1 MNTILKYNNVWD
13 ILDTFNN
20 DFDRGWYND
29 FTYKHQASGHY
40 NETDDGYEY
49 ELELP
54 GYNRKD
60 VSVSAVGGVITI
72 NAVKGEKTRKFS
84 VGVSEDADLS
94 TISASLADGIL
105 AIKVDK
111 QEKAKPITVRIE

>member
-1 MNTILKYNNVWD
+1 MRTVLRYNNIW
-13 ILDTFNN
+13 DTFERLNN
-20 DFDRGWYND
+20 DFFSDVI
-29 FTYKHQASGHY
+29 TYKSSARGHY

-54 GYNRKD
+54 GYKKKD
-60 VSVSAVGGVITI
+60 VSISAVDGVITI

-94 TISASLADGIL
+94 TISGGLADGIL
-105 AIKVDK
+105 TIKVDK
-111 QEKAKPITVRIE
+111 QEKAKPITVKLK